1 MHPLAANLRSTSAQR
16 RRRRHHDNDDE
27 DGATVLN
34 RWREQVSTMESREN
48 RFGSDMKR
56 LVSLCL
62 GMSSGAEEA
71 PPGPPR
77 TPVRPQST
85 TAAAGHGSFKDDDV
99 VIVAEPWDRGSPGP
113 VSPNVASAEELKA
126 RLPPAVTRSA
136 ACARGSLLG
145 HNQRAGRARH

>member
-1 MHPLAANLRSTSAQR
+1 M
-16 RRRRHHDNDDE
+16 
-27 DGATVLN
+27 LN

-126 RLPPAVTRSA
+126 RTPPPSRG
-136 ACARGSLLG
+136 ARRARADSFFATI
-145 HNQRAGRARH
+145 QRAGRARH